1 MSHHMARGC
10 HRTGVKRGGGNRQ
23 NDFVVIDGEEGTCS
37 IVISTNR
44 MCALYINSSYLK
56 KKKRN
61 REKVKSDWRRE
72 KKKKRVNERMSV
84 RMRKESSS
92 SR

>member
-56 KKKRN
+56 KKKKEQRESKIGLAK
-61 REKVKSDWRRE
+61 REKE
-72 KKKKRVNERMSV
+72 
-84 RMRKESSS
+84 KESE
-92 SR
+92 